1 MGNSEPNQPPMEQP
15 ASEQVFCPN
24 CNGGNPPGAANCTW
38 CGRPLDVADTTDA
51 APGAAMGAATG
62 AEVYS
67 PAPSAT
73 QQQEYQP
80 QPQSYQSQ
88 PGPEYTQPAQVTQPT
103 QPTYSAAPTY
113 TQPAPVVTAPTPAKS
128 GSGRKIA
135 LIVGGVLLGLLLLC
149 VILFGSLFAGVMGL
163 TQPAVDAGDKF
174 MSALRDGN
182 YDRAFELSTPS
193 LQQEV
198 VDAETLRDALESKQP
213 TKWSFTSRNIQN
225 DLATLE
231 GTTTYANNESGQVEM
246 ELRKVGND
254 WRVSF
259 INLK

>member
-1 MGNSEPNQPPMEQP
+1 MMSNSDPNQPSMEQP
-15 ASEQVFCPN
+15 ASEQVLCPN

-38 CGRPLDVADTTDA
+38 CGKPMDVSDTTEA
-51 APGAAMGAATG
+51 PPGAATAAAIYT
-62 AEVYS
+62 

-73 QQQEYQP
+73 QQQGYQSESQPYQP
-80 QPQSYQSQ
+80 QATGYTQ
-88 PGPEYTQPAQVTQPT
+88 PTQETQPAQPGYTD
-103 QPTYSAAPTY
+103 APQY
-113 TQPAPVVTAPTPAKS
+113 PQPAPVVTAPPPAKS

-149 VILFGSLFAGVMGL
+149 GILFGSLFAGVMGL
-163 TQPAVDAGDKF
+163 TQPAVDAGEKF
-174 MSALRDGN
+174 MAALRDGN

-198 VDAETLRDALESKQP
+198 GDAQMLRDALESKQP

-225 DLATLE
+225 DIATLG
-231 GTTTYANNESGQVEM
+231 GTTTYANNEPGQVEM

-254 WRVSF
+254 WMVSF

>member
-1 MGNSEPNQPPMEQP
+1 MGNNDPNQPPIEQP
-15 ASEQVFCPN
+15 ASEQVLCPN
-24 CNGGNPPGAANCTW
+24 CNGGNPPGATNCMW
-38 CGRPLDVADTTDA
+38 CGKALDVDDTTES
-51 APGAAMGAATG
+51 APGAAMDAA
-62 AEVYS
+62 ANS

-73 QQQEYQP
+73 QQEYQP
-80 QPQSYQSQ
+80 QPQPYQPKATVYTQSAQAGYTDAPQYSQ
-88 PGPEYTQPAQVTQPT
+88 PA
-103 QPTYSAAPTY
+103 S
-113 TQPAPVVTAPTPAKS
+113 VVTAPPTAKS
-128 GSGRKIA
+128 GSGRRIA
-135 LIVGGVLLGLLLLC
+135 LIVGGVLLGSLLLC
-149 VILFGSLFAGVMGL
+149 VILSVTLFAGVFGL
-163 TQPAVDAGDKF
+163 TQPAVDSGDKF
-174 MSALRDGN
+174 MAALRDGN

-198 VDAETLRDALESKQP
+198 GDAQALRGALASKQP